1 MKNNDVI
8 FIDSGDDDDDDKKNH
23 FDEDNEKDYSAYN
36 VSTDDDN
43 EYKPLSPF
51 SYETT
56 DDRMDDYQ
64 YKPLSPFSY
73 ETTDDRMDDYQY
85 KPLSPFSYEITDDR
99 MDDYQYKPLSPFSY
113 ERTDDRMNDY
123 QYKPLSPFSYETTD
137 DRMDDYQYK
146 PLSPFSYETTD
157 DRMDDYQYKPL
168 SPFSNET
175 SDVDDCEYNPS
186 SPFSDTSSNSSLAP
200 SRKLCRHPDVWP
212 DSAFNDD
219 GKPIS
224 SVFKNFYRLTPV
236 KCDKGIP
243 FDIDGLGIYVVSL
256 CRAKIYSVKDGRP
269 PWNKDVRTKWAGFSS
284 GSVRR
289 ATCKGDL
296 KCSNVNCLYWT
307 EFGHPNTTQFETKKN
322 EKICAI
328 CQYAVENQFCGAQR
342 YVIYMENT
350 AIVCHEGNHTCT
362 ATEPLDINKD
372 EIK

>member
-1 MKNNDVI
+1 MKNDDVI
-8 FIDSGDDDDDDKKNH
+8 FIDSGDDDDHDKKNH

-36 VSTDDDN
+36 ISTDDDN
-43 EYKPLSPF
+43 E
-51 SYETT
+51 
-56 DDRMDDYQ
+56 
-64 YKPLSPFSY
+64 
-73 ETTDDRMDDYQY
+73 
-85 KPLSPFSYEITDDR
+85 
-99 MDDYQYKPLSPFSY
+99 
-113 ERTDDRMNDY
+113 
-123 QYKPLSPFSYETTD
+123 YKPLSPFSYETTD

-186 SPFSDTSSNSSLAP
+186 SPFSDTSGNSSLAP
-200 SRKLCRHPDVWP
+200 SRRLCRHPDVWP

-224 SVFKNFYRLTPV
+224 SVFKNFHRLTPV

-243 FDIDGLGIYVVSL
+243 FDIDGLGVYIMSPKEN
-256 CRAKIYSVKDGRP
+256 CAKIYSVKDGRP
-269 PWNKDVRTKWAGFSS
+269 WNKDVPTKWAG
-284 GSVRR
+284 R
-289 ATCKGDL
+289 ATCKEDL

-328 CQYAVENQFCGAQR
+328 CQYAVESQFCGAQR

-362 ATEPLDINKD
+362 AIDPLDINKD
-372 EIK
+372 EIKKAFKENPKLTASQYSNLRIAGAIRQKMDWEELDKEAVKLVDRKKIANLKQSATKELYESQDDFVALWDFKKYCVTRKTSCL